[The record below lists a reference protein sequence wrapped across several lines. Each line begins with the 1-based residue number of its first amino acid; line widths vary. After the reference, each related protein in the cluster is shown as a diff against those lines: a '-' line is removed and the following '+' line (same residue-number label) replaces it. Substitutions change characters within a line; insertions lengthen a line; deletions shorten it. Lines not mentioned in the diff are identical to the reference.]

1 MANTKK
7 NTNVVHSDL
16 IKAIK
21 AVLND
26 RIASDNTTLCVSAD
40 EVASDKRI
48 ANAFLVKSSVR
59 KLLVSAAIQAGQ
71 VDGFASRPGRNGGIH
86 RVERV
91 KRRSAK
97 RQNSSSKRQDSSS
110 KSKTTAAKPEASS
123 AAKPEASSTTAP
135 EQAAA

>member
-48 ANAFLVKSSVR
+48 AEAFLVKSSVR

-97 RQNSSSKRQDSSS
+97 RQGSSSKR
-110 KSKTTAAKPEASS
+110 KTTAAKPEASS

>member
-48 ANAFLVKSSVR
+48 AEAFLVKSSVR

-97 RQNSSSKRQDSSS
+97 RQGSSSKR
-110 KSKTTAAKPEASS
+110 KTTAAKPEASS
-123 AAKPEASSTTAP
+123 AAKPE
-135 EQAAA
+135 EQVAA

>member
-48 ANAFLVKSSVR
+48 AEAFLVKSSVR

-97 RQNSSSKRQDSSS
+97 RQNSSSK
-110 KSKTTAAKPEASS
+110 SKTTAAKPEASS
-123 AAKPEASSTTAP
+123 AAKPE
-135 EQAAA
+135 EQVAA

>member
-48 ANAFLVKSSVR
+48 AEAFLVKSSVR

-97 RQNSSSKRQDSSS
+97 RQGSSSKR
-110 KSKTTAAKPEASS
+110 KTTAAKPEASS
-123 AAKPEASSTTAP
+123 AAKPEASSTTATAP

>member
-48 ANAFLVKSSVR
+48 AEAFLVKSSVR

-97 RQNSSSKRQDSSS
+97 RQNSSSKR
-110 KSKTTAAKPEASS
+110 KTTAAKPEASS